1 MDRFLTRLTVFVT
14 NAMFYCGLGVLVLVP
29 WIIFR
34 IKRYSVYINDNPI
47 QIIVIMMI
55 SGVLAILIVWE
66 LKQILKTLVQA
77 EPFIIKNAN
86 SLNRIGIYCFLLSVT
101 FLIKCI
107 FWLTL
112 ATGLIVFIF
121 MLISMFCMVLKSV
134 FIQAVRY
141 KEENDL
147 TV

>member
-1 MDRFLTRLTVFVT
+1 MDKFFTRLTVFVT
-14 NAMFYCGLGVLVLVP
+14 NAMFYSGLAVLVLVP
-29 WIIFR
+29 WIINR
-34 IKRYSVYINDNPI
+34 IKRYSVYINENPL
-47 QIIVIMMI
+47 QITVIMMV

-77 EPFIIKNAN
+77 EPFITKNAG
-86 SLNRIGIYCFLLSVT
+86 SLNRIGIYCFLLALT
-101 FLIKCI
+101 FFIKCI

-121 MLISMFCMVLKSV
+121 LLLGMFCLVLKGV